1 MVFLRPFS
9 ENFAPVFWPVVCR
22 GERVSVKEDR
32 AMNGMNM
39 IQNDAVEMMGHPD
52 YKQEIAEMLQSNL
65 TPKMKQERLLA
76 YHERDIA
83 AALEILS
90 AEERSRLYHI
100 LNVETLAGILEYAE
114 DQTAYMSEI
123 SIQKRIAVLSQFEI
137 TEMAE
142 YIRNMDKTDRATIL
156 ELLGDDLKAQV
167 VLLNSFA
174 EDEIGSKMTTNYVAI
189 QYNITVKQA
198 LRELIDQAADN
209 DNISTIYV
217 LDENKMLFGAI
228 DLKDLIIAREG
239 TPLETIIMTSYPYVY
254 ANEQIDD
261 CLGRIKDY
269 SEDSIPVLDSDNKL
283 IGALTS
289 QNIMELIDEEL
300 GEDYARLA
308 GLSAEED
315 LNEPLKRSIRKR
327 LPWLVILLGL
337 GMVVSGVVGI
347 FENVV
352 AQLPLIIAFQSLILD
367 MAGNVGT
374 QSLAVTIRVLMDE
387 KISGKQKLLL
397 IAKEARVGL
406 TNGLILGT
414 LSFGLIG
421 IYLLTMKNQ
430 SPAMAFS
437 ISGCTGAALLLAMIL
452 SSLSGTVIP
461 LMFKKLKVDP
471 AVASGP
477 LITTINDLVAVVT
490 YYGLAWI
497 LMINVFHL

>member
-1 MVFLRPFS
+1 
-9 ENFAPVFWPVVCR
+9 
-22 GERVSVKEDR
+22 
-32 AMNGMNM
+32 MNVMNN
-39 IQNDAVEMMGHPD
+39 IPNDVTEMMFHPD
-52 YKQEIAEMLQSNL
+52 YKQEIAETFRSNL
-65 TPKMKQERLLA
+65 TPKIKQERLLA

-90 AEERSRLYHI
+90 LKERKRLYHI
-100 LNVETLAGILEYAE
+100 LNAETLAGILEYAE
-114 DQTAYMSEI
+114 NQSTYMSEI
-123 SIQKRIAVLSQFEI
+123 GMQKRIAVLSQFEI

-142 YIRNMDKTDRATIL
+142 YIRTMDKADRITIL

-167 VLLNSFA
+167 VLLNSFG
-174 EDEIGSKMTTNYVAI
+174 EDEIGSKMTTNYIVI
-189 QYNITVKQA
+189 HSDITVKQA
-198 LRELIDQAADN
+198 MHELIEQAADN

-217 LDENKMLFGAI
+217 LDENEMLFGAI

-239 TPLETIIMTSYPYVY
+239 TKLETIVMTSYPYVY

-283 IGALTS
+283 IGVLTS
-289 QNIMELIDEEL
+289 QDIMELIDDEL

-315 LNEPLKRSIRKR
+315 LNEPLKRSIGKR
-327 LPWLVILLGL
+327 LPWLIILLGL
-337 GMVVSGVVGI
+337 GMVVSSVVGI

-397 IAKEARVGL
+397 IAKESRVGFV
-406 TNGLILGT
+406 NGFILGI
-414 LSFGLIG
+414 LSFVFIG
-421 IYLLTMKNQ
+421 IYLYALKSQ
-430 SPAMAFS
+430 SSAMAFS
-437 ISGCTGAALLLAMIL
+437 ISACTGIALLLAMIL
-452 SSLSGTVIP
+452 SSLSGTIIP

-490 YYGLAWI
+490 YYGLAWVLMLNI
-497 LMINVFHL
+497 LHL